1 LSPFDSLGKQVTGL
15 QDRLH
20 ISGNPLQRSM
30 LMLSGAN
37 NTWTSNEY
45 IPRSDKDG
53 ILTAYEVTHL
63 DLSNTKLVVLSACNT
78 GLGDIHDTEGVLG
91 LQSAF
96 KLAGVNHV
104 VVSLW
109 KVNDA
114 ATKELMVAF
123 YKNLLTKKQDAPTA
137 LRNAKT
143 EIRSRS
149 EDVKPAHWAGFILI
163 E

>member
-1 LSPFDSLGKQVTGL
+1 
-15 QDRLH
+15 
-20 ISGNPLQRSM
+20 M

-37 NTWTSNEY
+37 DTWTSKEY
-45 IPRSDKDG
+45 ISRADNDG

-63 DLSNTKLVVLSACNT
+63 DLNNTKLVVLSACNT

-96 KLAGVNHV
+96 KLAGVEHV
-104 VVSLW
+104 VASLW

-114 ATKELMVAF
+114 ATKKLMIVF
-123 YKNLLTKKQDAPTA
+123 YKNLLDKKQDAPTA
-137 LRNAKT
+137 LRNAK
-143 EIRSRS
+143 S
-149 EDVKPAHWAGFILI
+149 EMRQNGAKPSNWAGFILI